1 MSEHATILISL
12 GALLLL
18 GMATDAVG
26 KLTRLPRVTL
36 LLLFG
41 FVVGTG
47 GLDLLPERSE
57 EWFELITNIALTM
70 IGFLLGGKL
79 SRQGIFQHGRA
90 VMGYS
95 VLIALLTTGG
105 VIIGLLLL
113 NTPPPLAVLLGA
125 IAAATDPATTIEV
138 IRESNKDN
146 RITRTLLGIVA
157 VDDAWGLI
165 IFSVALAVAA
175 VLTGNGSLYQ
185 SILHGVWDIG
195 GALLLGLAIGIPAAL
210 LTGRLRTGEPTILEA
225 LGIVILCAG
234 LTDWLEVSPFLAAM
248 TLGMVIVNLARHHTR
263 PFHVI
268 EDFDRPFLVLFF
280 VLAGAQLELLSLMEI
295 GLLGSAYV
303 LLRIA
308 SRFAGAWSAGFW
320 LHTSVSESNRLAL
333 SLMPQAGVAMGM
345 GLVAAERYPAFSE
358 TLISVVIGSTVLFEI
373 LGPILTRRALSTQ
386 PESDDKKGHN

>member
-1 MSEHATILISL
+1 MSEHATLLIAL

-18 GMATDAVG
+18 GMATDGIG

-41 FVVGTG
+41 FAVGPG
-47 GLDLLPERSE
+47 GLDLLPDRSE
-57 EWFELITNIALTM
+57 QWFELITTIALTM

-79 SRQGIFQHGRA
+79 SRQGIFRHGRA

-95 VLIALLTTGG
+95 VLIALLTSGG

-138 IRESNKDN
+138 IRESGKDN

-210 LTGRLRTGEPTILEA
+210 LTGRLRPGEPTILEA
-225 LGIVILCAG
+225 LGVVILCAG

-268 EDFDRPFLVLFF
+268 DDFDRPFLVLFF
-280 VLAGAQLELLSLMEI
+280 VLAGAQLELLGLLEI

-303 LLRIA
+303 LLRVV
-308 SRFAGAWSAGFW
+308 SRFAGAWSAGAW
-320 LHTSVSESNRLAL
+320 LHTPVNESNRLAL

-345 GLVAAERYPAFSE
+345 GLVAAERYPEFSE

-373 LGPILTRRALSTQ
+373 LGPILTRRALQAETGKRSS
-386 PESDDKKGHN
+386 E